1 MQSRDLLTATPG
13 PVGDV
18 GLLVLRLGA
27 GAVFIAHGYGDVFD
41 AGISANIQNYRDAGI
56 PLPVVSAPFTALVQL
71 IGGALILVGFLTR
84 LWAAGLVIVMVGAL
98 LFVHWG
104 EPLVMGPDGSGS
116 GFAFIMGISSVALLI
131 LGPGRLS
138 VDALLL
144 GGSRVARPQPT
155 S

>member
-1 MQSRDLLTATPG
+1 MHVRDLLAAAPTSFS
-13 PVGDV
+13 DV
-18 GLLVLRLGA
+18 GLGVMRFGV
-27 GAVFIAHGYGDVFD
+27 GAVFLAHGYGDVFD
-41 AGISANIQNYRDAGI
+41 AGISTNVQNYRDAGI
-56 PLPVVSAPFTALVQL
+56 PLPAVSAPYTATVQL
-71 IGGALILVGFLTR
+71 IGGAMIVIGFLTR
-84 LWAAGLVIVMVGAL
+84 VWVAALFVVMAGAL